1 MKNRFVIIK
10 LLSLLLCSALLLCS
24 CKGEADKGG
33 KSNSEENAKRILP
46 PMDGEKIICI
56 DPGHGFQDIG
66 CDTDLLD
73 GDEASVTL
81 EIALLLKEELEKH
94 GCRVILTHDGKSFPS
109 AKEISSL
116 ADKNGIE
123 YSKDKIIDNDI
134 FSPYERAIWAN
145 AVNMTSPI
153 DLFISLHVNS
163 IEGSPSVSRYEM
175 DYYEG
180 NPYSYALGEL
190 CKDIR
195 KSLDNET
202 VIFADDYDMAFIV
215 TKYAVHPALLLE
227 MGYATNENDAENLN
241 SEKWRKTF
249 AKNLAKNINNW
260 VASWEDK

>member
-1 MKNRFVIIK
+1 MSQIT
-10 LLSLLLCSALLLCS
+10 C
-24 CKGEADKGG
+24 
-33 KSNSEENAKRILP
+33 P
-46 PMDGEKIICI
+46 
-56 DPGHGFQDIG
+56 
-66 CDTDLLD
+66 LD
-73 GDEASVTL
+73 
-81 EIALLLKEELEKH
+81 
-94 GCRVILTHDGKSFPS
+94 
-109 AKEISSL
+109 SL

-180 NPYSYALGEL
+180 NPYSFALGEL

-249 AKNLAKNINNW
+249 VKNLAKNINNW
-260 VASWEDK
+260 IASWEDK